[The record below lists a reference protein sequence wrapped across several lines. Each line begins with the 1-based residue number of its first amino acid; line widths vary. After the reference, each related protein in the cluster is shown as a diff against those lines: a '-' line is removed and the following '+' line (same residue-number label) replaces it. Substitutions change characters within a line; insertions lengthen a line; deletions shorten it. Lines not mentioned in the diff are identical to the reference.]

1 MAAHGSWAT
10 GPDPTRA
17 WRHVGLPI
25 AVSGASVACATACT
39 NPLDVLKV
47 RLQVMDG
54 ATTPGIGGLA
64 NGAQPRAR
72 PTGMADAFASLVRHE
87 GPLALW
93 KGLTPSLI
101 RAVCYGGL
109 RLGLYRPITVLVDS
123 SPSAGP
129 RPADADGSPP
139 GSPARENGGGGGSMS
154 TKVVAGCASGAF
166 ADALLN
172 PTELIK
178 TRLMADERA
187 RGGRGGT
194 NAGGGPGGGARLGP
208 YQVMRAVVN
217 EKGVAGLWRGSAMS
231 MTRSAVLT
239 ASQCATYDEVK
250 RLVRRWTGLSD
261 GVGTHF
267 LASMLAGLVTT
278 TATNP
283 VDMIKTQ
290 LYMDAGGGKG
300 AGGEGAGGGDGSFI
314 KGSARGSSSSSFR
327 PGLAGAGDALAA
339 VLRRDGPRGLMRGW
353 GANYLRLGPQTVIT
367 FVALEKFRSMA
378 GLDTL

>member
-1 MAAHGSWAT
+1 
-10 GPDPTRA
+10 
-17 WRHVGLPI
+17 VGLPI

-129 RPADADGSPP
+129 RPDDADGSPP
-139 GSPARENGGGGGSMS
+139 APPAREDGGGGSMF

-166 ADALLN
+166 AAALLN

-187 RGGRGGT
+187 RGRGGGT
-194 NAGGGPGGGARLGP
+194 NAGGGAGGGARLGP
-208 YQVMRAVVN
+208 YQVMRAVVD

-239 ASQCATYDEVK
+239 AS
-250 RLVRRWTGLSD
+250 
-261 GVGTHF
+261 
-267 LASMLAGLVTT
+267 
-278 TATNP
+278 
-283 VDMIKTQ
+283 
-290 LYMDAGGGKG
+290 
-300 AGGEGAGGGDGSFI
+300 
-314 KGSARGSSSSSFR
+314 
-327 PGLAGAGDALAA
+327 
-339 VLRRDGPRGLMRGW
+339 
-353 GANYLRLGPQTVIT
+353 
-367 FVALEKFRSMA
+367 
-378 GLDTL
+378 